1 MIKIL
6 AKNSKYIG
14 KTKRSSSVC
23 LENMLQTEAVQFA
36 NTPLIVITANN
47 TAQSEMW
54 LKTELALSLA
64 FLLIAHINFVKF
76 YQYKK
81 PCIL

>member
-23 LENMLQTEAVQFA
+23 LENMLQTEAVQFS

-54 LKTELALSLA
+54 L
-64 FLLIAHINFVKF
+64 N
-76 YQYKK
+76 
-81 PCIL
+81 